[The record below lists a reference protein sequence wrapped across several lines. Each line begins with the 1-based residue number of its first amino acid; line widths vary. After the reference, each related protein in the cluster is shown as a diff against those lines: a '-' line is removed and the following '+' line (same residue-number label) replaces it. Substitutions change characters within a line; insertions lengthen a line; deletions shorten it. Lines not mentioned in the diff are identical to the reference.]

1 MSADDASDAGKWPS
15 RWPVRVGQFIGNKI
29 VESKDA
35 AVIDVENPTTH
46 EKIGIVPA
54 GCAADAEAALELAKA
69 AQPAWAK
76 KPAATR
82 AELLKSFAKIIRDN
96 RDELIDILMA
106 EQAKIKP
113 LATVEIDVT
122 ATYFDYYA
130 GLARSYE
137 GEIVNS
143 DNAGEH
149 IYVHY
154 APIGVAVGIC
164 PWNFPFFVMA
174 RKLAPALLTG
184 CAVVVKA
191 SEVTPL
197 TTLRFGSLLER
208 AVASNERNF
217 GSETTG
223 VR

>member
-154 APIGVAVGIC
+154 APIGVAV
-164 PWNFPFFVMA
+164 
-174 RKLAPALLTG
+174 
-184 CAVVVKA
+184 
-191 SEVTPL
+191 
-197 TTLRFGSLLER
+197 
-208 AVASNERNF
+208 ASNVAFHAARRRKA
-217 GSETTG
+217 GLRLASVGRADRRRRRPIRRRPIRRRPTG
-223 VR
+223 RRPRRGGLSPG